1 MSDDTDIVPCTCG
14 TLDPDYACPVH
25 GVLDDEPS
33 PDMSTVIR
41 FEVHLPQPLNKIAE
55 LLSTLG
61 ELWPGVPVN
70 TGQPGGDGWSITVPA
85 TGKDS
90 E

>member
-1 MSDDTDIVPCTCG
+1 MSDDR
-14 TLDPDYACPVH
+14 A
-25 GVLDDEPS
+25 
-33 PDMSTVIR
+33 TVIR
-41 FEVHLPQPLNKIAE
+41 IEVHLPQELKKVAT

-61 ELWPGVPVN
+61 KLWPDVPVN